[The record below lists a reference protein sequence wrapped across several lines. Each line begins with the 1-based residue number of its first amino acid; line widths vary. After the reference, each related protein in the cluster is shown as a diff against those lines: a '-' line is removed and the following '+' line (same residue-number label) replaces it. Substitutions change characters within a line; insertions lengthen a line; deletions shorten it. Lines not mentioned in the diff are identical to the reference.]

1 MPVADYFKVSFKKP
15 ELSESI
21 AQIIEKKAKLKSQLE
36 SCYSRLESIEICNS
50 NAKSN
55 DALILADYL
64 IVDIANLAL
73 SYFNKPAILNSDNW
87 LEKIKTISDEEI
99 SSSFNTHNLILASA
113 YKTEEEKSEKV
124 ETSLADLLYSIE
136 KFIFKKNKAQFANP
150 VDDFKKKSA
159 IQAIISIIVVI
170 LLLNVGIK
178 QFNKL
183 KPIKSDTAKIYFMNA
198 QAPAPVAAN
207 TVTAE
212 VKPSEE
218 WKDVSF
224 VFPQP
229 TDIKDIK
236 VEPVHQNFARMQLKE
251 IKYLDESKNVLRER
265 NFQLSKIGMIEN
277 TETNEICCTEDLKP
291 GKLIPGKYFE
301 VESTSAT
308 PAFYVKMENTKAVK
322 EIILTFRYIKNTK
335 KFAD

>member
-159 IQAIISIIVVI
+159 IQTIVSLIIII
-170 LLLNVGIK
+170 LLLNVGSK

-183 KPIKSDTAKIYFMNA
+183 KPMKSDTAKIYFMNE

-212 VKPSEE
+212 VTPSEE
-218 WKDVSF
+218 WKNISF

-265 NFQLSKIGMIEN
+265 N
-277 TETNEICCTEDLKP
+277 DR
-291 GKLIPGKYFE
+291 KY
-301 VESTSAT
+301 
-308 PAFYVKMENTKAVK
+308 
-322 EIILTFRYIKNTK
+322 R
-335 KFAD
+335 DQ